1 MTATTMTPSEAKPRK
16 SIRWGRIALYVFLT
30 AMSVLWLLPL
40 VWAVYT
46 SLRTFGIRRSTA
58 TSACRPP

>member
-40 VWAVYT
+40 VWAV
-46 SLRTFGIRRSTA
+46 
-58 TSACRPP
+58 